1 MESQENTAE
10 KDVAIKITVI
20 RGNQLQV
27 KIADKFHSFLQAEMD
42 GVVLGT
48 SDKKQFN
55 PEEQCVV
62 YDFSCNFHCPTDAKA
77 LRDIAHKP
85 VILTVTEVLTEKK
98 RAEST
103 TTVLGQA
110 VVDLLPL
117 LKGQCSFSSKVPLN
131 PVTNSSVKESPQVSG
146 HRKPT
151 LDVCVTV
158 SACNLL
164 RVTVEA
170 AYSLPE
176 SWILPS
182 GPKPSVCTYIAAL
195 EVPLTAE
202 KDQVLAF
209 CEGQLKSVGQ
219 SEENGQHRKKS
230 YQAVENHF
238 LPRVFFKE
246 GTNEQEDGELT
257 AIEDQAFRNEA
268 ETIKDRVS
276 WDTEMCCFM
285 NAGATARLQQRITES
300 RLWPVEITRLLAP
313 LGKATDFK
321 QVAEENPEIP
331 FHGVAFVDMGRLLY
345 PGVSRIR
352 GAYSVQPYSE
362 TELLNK
368 AKQNISVL
376 KEVVRDVAI
385 QAKDS
390 KEAAKMVRTGS
401 SAADSVAVNPTEPQI
416 NTDGNLYLEARTYI
430 TIEIALD
437 KPLIPKPS
445 PEELA
450 RRVKVLTKPQL
461 LAGPS
466 RAERAVLDFHKQVG
480 NVVSHV
486 SEQYQELFGARC
498 EQSKDCS
505 QEQMEVQLMGML
517 NVSGRYF
524 AFKEQMKPAVVRI
537 VRDRMQRTEPFTDPQ
552 ELKVFVSKLYAY
564 LVEEMHVALDKIYSE
579 DDSSLGVSQLTSS
592 QLRHFAREAQ
602 LTGDYHQ
609 AAQYYQELIV
619 RHPSEPSHKF
629 EWGCLYMLTRD
640 YMKAKECFHDAVSI
654 QQAHQPSLIMRGVL
668 SMMFERYEE
677 AQIFFER
684 ATNIDPPSVVAWT
697 LLGLLHE
704 SQNKSF
710 MAEWAFL
717 NARRHLRA
725 EEMKKLSQRE
735 EEKKDKE
742 THQQEEEKTAT
753 PAVNQGPEFLVQDSE
768 MLKDP
773 STQSVSS
780 RSTPT
785 KLTSIYTETVQF
797 LLQNNALQM
806 TEHALSQELLA
817 SHGVRSPSYL
827 LHLAQLQ
834 LLKADYTSAAAS
846 LKEAL
851 HHRHQDADVWAV
863 NGHCHYLR
871 GEFPEAQDSYER
883 SLNLIQQPSDS
894 NLVLLH
900 LGSIYLQQGK
910 FEQAKVVYQQACEQ
924 FPTCQTWLGLGTAC
938 YQLGEL
944 SAAEEALTK
953 AKKLNSQNAE
963 VWAYLSLI
971 CFRSGKQEEAEH
983 FYKYA
988 TRFNLQKESL
998 LKEIKELKDRLS
1010 FSHLNLCFSCEAEV

>member
-202 KDQVLAF
+202 
-209 CEGQLKSVGQ
+209 VG
-219 SEENGQHRKKS
+219 
-230 YQAVENHF
+230 
-238 LPRVFFKE
+238 
-246 GTNEQEDGELT
+246 
-257 AIEDQAFRNEA
+257 DQAFRNEA

-285 NAGATARLQQRITES
+285 NAGATARSDSLT
-300 RLWPVEITRLLAP
+300 
-313 LGKATDFK
+313 
-321 QVAEENPEIP
+321 VAEENPEIP

-362 TELLNK
+362 TELEFVLSFILYLK

-564 LVEEMHVALDKIYSE
+564 LVEEMHVALDK
-579 DDSSLGVSQLTSS
+579 VSQKHMHIYTYITFPLYIHVHFYRFL
-592 QLRHFAREAQ
+592 LRFTQ
-602 LTGDYHQ
+602 KM
-609 AAQYYQELIV
+609 I
-619 RHPSEPSHKF
+619 
-629 EWGCLYMLTRD
+629 WGCLYMLTRD

-697 LLGLLHE
+697 LLG
-704 SQNKSF
+704 
-710 MAEWAFL
+710 
-717 NARRHLRA
+717 
-725 EEMKKLSQRE
+725 EMKVCISTHCCLTCEATANISTSTLFPQKFNYLPLS
-735 EEKKDKE
+735 
-742 THQQEEEKTAT
+742 
-753 PAVNQGPEFLVQDSE
+753 
-768 MLKDP
+768 
-773 STQSVSS
+773 
-780 RSTPT
+780 
-785 KLTSIYTETVQF
+785 
-797 LLQNNALQM
+797 M

-834 LLKADYTSAAAS
+834 LLKADYTS
-846 LKEAL
+846 
-851 HHRHQDADVWAV
+851 QDADVWAV

-971 CFRSGKQEEAEH
+971 CFRVSDDD
-983 FYKYA
+983 
-988 TRFNLQKESL
+988 L
-998 LKEIKELKDRLS
+998 LKAQYVLS
-1010 FSHLNLCFSCEAEV
+1010 LHLPQNVCFS

>member
-202 KDQVLAF
+202 
-209 CEGQLKSVGQ
+209 VG
-219 SEENGQHRKKS
+219 
-230 YQAVENHF
+230 
-238 LPRVFFKE
+238 
-246 GTNEQEDGELT
+246 
-257 AIEDQAFRNEA
+257 DQAFRNEA

-285 NAGATARLQQRITES
+285 NAGATARSDSLTAHS
-300 RLWPVEITRLLAP
+300 SYHLTVMLL
-313 LGKATDFK
+313 
-321 QVAEENPEIP
+321 VAEENPEIP

-362 TELLNK
+362 TELEFVLSFILYLK

-466 RAERAVLDFHKQVG
+466 RAERVKHRHTQINEPHIK
-480 NVVSHV
+480 
-486 SEQYQELFGARC
+486 QYQELFGARC

-564 LVEEMHVALDKIYSE
+564 LVEEMHVALDK
-579 DDSSLGVSQLTSS
+579 VSQKHIQLTSS

-697 LLGLLHE
+697 LLG
-704 SQNKSF
+704 
-710 MAEWAFL
+710 
-717 NARRHLRA
+717 
-725 EEMKKLSQRE
+725 EMKVCISTHCCLTCEATANISTSTLFPQKFNYLPLS
-735 EEKKDKE
+735 
-742 THQQEEEKTAT
+742 
-753 PAVNQGPEFLVQDSE
+753 
-768 MLKDP
+768 
-773 STQSVSS
+773 
-780 RSTPT
+780 
-785 KLTSIYTETVQF
+785 
-797 LLQNNALQM
+797 
-806 TEHALSQELLA
+806 
-817 SHGVRSPSYL
+817 
-827 LHLAQLQ
+827 
-834 LLKADYTSAAAS
+834 
-846 LKEAL
+846 
-851 HHRHQDADVWAV
+851 QDADVWAV

-971 CFRSGKQEEAEH
+971 CFRVSDDD
-983 FYKYA
+983 
-988 TRFNLQKESL
+988 L
-998 LKEIKELKDRLS
+998 LKAQYVLS
-1010 FSHLNLCFSCEAEV
+1010 LHLPQNVCFS